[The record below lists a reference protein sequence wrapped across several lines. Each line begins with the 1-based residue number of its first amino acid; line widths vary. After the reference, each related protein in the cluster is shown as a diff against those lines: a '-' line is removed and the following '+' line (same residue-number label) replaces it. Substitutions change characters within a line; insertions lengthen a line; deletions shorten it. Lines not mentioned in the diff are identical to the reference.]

1 MFQTIIVYIL
11 IYGNSLLCA
20 NRAKIISL
28 YRNTS
33 LDSTNIFYVGLVI
46 FATIVGLRWNVGI
59 DYPAYYDLLT
69 GNNLEDIQLGRLEL
83 IPRLSIEYIKEHGI
97 PFYVWF
103 IIMAF
108 LQMFFLLKT
117 FGKDLKVFVVWGVFF
132 YLTGQLALAMN
143 IIRQA
148 TAVTIVL
155 YAYSFLYQNKYIKY
169 LIWIVIA
176 SLFHTS
182 ALIGI
187 PVMLVSKIKIS
198 FNKVLQIFIITSFF
212 ILGEKILNYVID
224 MLANYSGGFT
234 YLLKVQTINNDDFAI
249 EKGSGLGVIFYYAR
263 YLVLILYSKKMSTVF
278 GRYGFDL
285 FYTLSFIGMCFY
297 KATMYNMILSRVMM
311 YFTISSIVCLS
322 MLMFYL
328 YKNSKRQI
336 NLLLLIGLTF
346 SEIFITI
353 YTIVKGEPWM
363 FIWDSV
369 TN

>member
-187 PVMLVSKIKIS
+187 PVMLVSKI
-198 FNKVLQIFIITSFF
+198 
-212 ILGEKILNYVID
+212 
-224 MLANYSGGFT
+224 
-234 YLLKVQTINNDDFAI
+234 
-249 EKGSGLGVIFYYAR
+249 
-263 YLVLILYSKKMSTVF
+263 
-278 GRYGFDL
+278 
-285 FYTLSFIGMCFY
+285 
-297 KATMYNMILSRVMM
+297 
-311 YFTISSIVCLS
+311 
-322 MLMFYL
+322 
-328 YKNSKRQI
+328 
-336 NLLLLIGLTF
+336 
-346 SEIFITI
+346 
-353 YTIVKGEPWM
+353 
-363 FIWDSV
+363 
-369 TN
+369 